1 MESID
6 GEDDE
11 VFVGVVLGFIVGAA
25 AEGIGFVLISW
36 LVAQF
41 IIILL

>member
-6 GEDDE
+6 GEDNE
-11 VFVGVVLGFIVGAA
+11 MLVGVVLGFIVGVA

-36 LVAQF
+36 LVTQ
-41 IIILL
+41 L